1 MGCTQ
6 SLIANFEDMGQGLA
20 LGSHV
25 TVDRDELLRQA
36 MIVLAG
42 EKHAVGMQ
50 WQRVEFTGIVRW
62 LGEELDMYRRDEE
75 EEGRGMAWFISQ
87 T

>member
-6 SLIANFEDMGQGLA
+6 TLIANFEDVGHGF
-20 LGSHV
+20 GIGPHV

-36 MIVLAG
+36 IIVLAG

-50 WQRVEFTGIVRW
+50 WKRVEFTGLIRW
-62 LGEELDMYRRDEE
+62 LGEELEMYRRDEE
-75 EEGRGMAWFISQ
+75 EEGRGMAWYIGQ